1 MKEIIGVYSNLDA
14 EYDVEIVEEFFS
26 HYSFMIET
34 LEPLIIKLEDKEH
47 YKNSINEIF
56 RIFHNIKSS
65 SGYLKIIP
73 INKLVTLGEEVLE
86 ECRMLE
92 GSASVELIDWLIRLS
107 DQLKIYQSDLELNCD
122 NFSPLNHNI
131 IKIPIS
137 YIKNK

>member
-1 MKEIIGVYSNLDA
+1 MKEIIGVYSNLDT

-34 LEPLIIKLEDKEH
+34 LEPLIIKLEDANY
-47 YKNSINEIF
+47 YKNNINEIF

-65 SGYLKIIP
+65 SGYLKITP

-86 ECRMLE
+86 ECRTVE
-92 GSASVELIDWLIRLS
+92 GSASVELIDWLILLS
-107 DQLKIYQSDLELNCD
+107 DQLKIYQSNLEINSD
-122 NFSPLNHNI
+122 KFSPLNHNI
-131 IKIPIS
+131 IKVPIN